1 MPDFELM
8 AYDADA
14 DDGRLLENGDL
25 DVLLAKYWPVALNR
39 CRARLR
45 GHPDAEDVAQ
55 AVMLRLVD
63 EFHRGKRYGG
73 TPYRVVVHKVI
84 GWTISDYFEGRRLD
98 APLPDEPGTSDDPAE
113 GVVSQMY
120 LETLFDG
127 LAGKD
132 ADVGRMRYLRG
143 LEPDQIMVALDMK
156 RDAIDQALWRVRKK
170 LREELQ
176 RHA

>member
-1 MPDFELM
+1 M
-8 AYDADA
+8 AHDADA
-14 DDGRLLENGDL
+14 DDGRLLEDGEI

-84 GWTISDYFEGRRLD
+84 GWTISDYFDGRRLD
-98 APLPDEPGTSDDPAE
+98 APLPDELGMTDEPADD
-113 GVVSQMY
+113 VLSQMY
-120 LETLFDG
+120 LETLFDA

-132 ADVGRMRYLRG
+132 GNVARLRYLRG
-143 LEPDQIMVALDMK
+143 LEPDQIMAVLEMK
-156 RDAIDQALWRVRKK
+156 RDALDQALWRVRKK
-170 LREELQ
+170 LRKELQ
-176 RHA
+176 GHA